1 GRRPSRGDGDGWQR
15 RLPRDRWVGQKGTL
29 LSAATA
35 PALAPTRRPAPSPCA
50 SHPVPGPAPRDPR
63 PAIRASRSSPSAH
76 PGRPQPHPAP
86 RTRAPGGASWA
97 RLPARPPARPRREPS
112 PEEAEEERPPRPAP
126 RSRPE
131 DARRGRSLRSRP
143 WPSSRVSLAARPRP
157 PPPAP
162 GPRSRALAV
171 LPADRAPA
179 APAAPA
185 ADQGSWCLCQLNG
198 AADLE
203 VSEADIISTVEFNHT
218 GELLAT
224 GDKGGRVVIFQREP
238 ESKNAPHSQGEYDVY
253 STFQSH
259 EPEFDYLKSL
269 EIEEKINKIKW
280 LPQQNAAHSLLS
292 TNDKTI
298 KLWKITERDKRPEG
312 YNLKDEEGKLKDLS
326 TVTSLQVPVLKPMDL
341 MVEVSP
347 RRIFANGHTYHIN
360 SISVNSDCETY
371 MSADDLR
378 INLWHLAITDRS
390 FNIVDIKPANMEDLT
405 EVITASEFHPHHCNL
420 FVYSSSKGSLRLCD
434 MRAAAL
440 CDKHSKLF
448 EEPEDPSNRS
458 FFSEII
464 SSVSDVK
471 FSHSGRY
478 MLTRDYL
485 TVKVWDL
492 NMEARP
498 IETYQVHDYLR
509 SKLCSLYENDCIFDK
524 FECAWNG
531 SDSVIMTGAYNNF
544 FRMFDRNTK
553 RDVTLEASRE
563 SSKPRAVLKPR
574 RVCVGGKRRRD
585 DISVD
590 SLDFTKKIL
599 HTAWHPAENIIAI
612 AATNNLYIFQDKV
625 NSDMH

>member
-1 GRRPSRGDGDGWQR
+1 MGEDTDTRKINHSF
-15 RLPRDRWVGQKGTL
+15 LRDHSYVT
-29 LSAATA
+29 
-35 PALAPTRRPAPSPCA
+35 
-50 SHPVPGPAPRDPR
+50 
-63 PAIRASRSSPSAH
+63 
-76 PGRPQPHPAP
+76 
-86 RTRAPGGASWA
+86 
-97 RLPARPPARPRREPS
+97 
-112 PEEAEEERPPRPAP
+112 
-126 RSRPE
+126 
-131 DARRGRSLRSRP
+131 
-143 WPSSRVSLAARPRP
+143 
-157 PPPAP
+157 
-162 GPRSRALAV
+162 
-171 LPADRAPA
+171 
-179 APAAPA
+179 
-185 ADQGSWCLCQLNG
+185 
-198 AADLE
+198 
-203 VSEADIISTVEFNHT
+203 EADIISTVEFNHT

-238 ESKNAPHSQGEYDVY
+238 ESKNAAHSQGEYDVY

-347 RRIFANGHTYHIN
+347 RRVFANGHTYHIN

-625 NSDMH
+625 NSEMH